1 MSPLERKLNGKLAVT
16 PAAAAISVNILLVT
30 FLSVEQNSQQKELK
44 GGRESQQGRRAVLMA
59 AEGGAVACLRGGG
72 QETQA
77 RELPHTSNVPLL
89 LRT

>member
-1 MSPLERKLNGKLAVT
+1 
-16 PAAAAISVNILLVT
+16 
-30 FLSVEQNSQQKELK
+30 
-44 GGRESQQGRRAVLMA
+44 MA